1 MRAFRISVCA
11 ILTIGMPAAV
21 AEPGPLNGPNP
32 LGNLQSQLDSLV
44 ERIEMLE
51 NSAPSPSVEG
61 RTYCEMSTI
70 TILRGFENTA
80 TELVE
85 TGVSRRLATFSGGTF
100 NSTVVSAGSNGQNGA
115 GVVVNVPDIGGQDIG
130 GTYTQTG
137 SQLNIDLS
145 IGRSE
150 VWYVSGDGSVIYN
163 NSVHFFG
170 PFPNSLTFGF
180 VRSTTF
186 VESASCEGS

>member
-1 MRAFRISVCA
+1 MRAFRIFVCG

-21 AEPGPLNGPNP
+21 AEPGPLDGPNP
-32 LGNLQSQLDSLV
+32 LGKLQSMVDSLDD
-44 ERIEMLE
+44 RIQALE
-51 NSAPSPSVEG
+51 SSLPTPSVEG
-61 RTYCEMSTI
+61 RTYCEMATI

-85 TGVSRRLATFSGGTF
+85 TGISRRLATFSGGTF
-100 NSTVVSAGSNGQNGA
+100 SSTVVSAGSNGQNGA
-115 GVVVNVPDIGGQDIG
+115 GVVVNMPDIGGQDIS

-137 SQLNIDLS
+137 RQLNINLS

-150 VWYVSGDGSVIYN
+150 VWHVSGDGSVIYN
-163 NSVHFFG
+163 NSIHFFG

-186 VESASCEGS
+186 VESASCDGA

>member
-1 MRAFRISVCA
+1 MRAFRISVWA
-11 ILTIGMPAAV
+11 ILSIGMPAAV

-51 NSAPSPSVEG
+51 NSAPSSSVEG

-115 GVVVNVPDIGGQDIG
+115 GVVVNVPDIGGQDIS

-137 SQLNIDLS
+137 PQLNIDLS

-186 VESASCEGS
+186 VESASCEGA

>member
-1 MRAFRISVCA
+1 MRALRILVCV
-11 ILTIGMPAAV
+11 ILTIGVPAAM
-21 AEPGPLNGPNP
+21 AEPGPLDRPNP
-32 LGNLQSQLDSLV
+32 LGELQSQVDSLV
-44 ERIEMLE
+44 ERIETLE
-51 NSAPSPSVEG
+51 NSLPSPSVEG
-61 RTYCEMSTI
+61 RTYCEMATI
-70 TILRGFENTA
+70 TMLRGFENTA

-85 TGVSRRLATFSGGTF
+85 TGVSQRLATFSGGTF

-137 SQLNIDLS
+137 RRLHIDLS

-150 VWYVSGDGSVIYN
+150 VWYVSADGSVIYN
-163 NSVHFFG
+163 NSIHFFG
-170 PFPNSLTFGF
+170 PFRNSLTFGF

-186 VESASCEGS
+186 VESASCEGA

>member
-1 MRAFRISVCA
+1 MRAFRIFVCA
-11 ILTIGMPAAV
+11 ILTIGIPAAM

-32 LGNLQSQLDSLV
+32 LGDLQSQLDSLV
-44 ERIEMLE
+44 GRIETLE
-51 NSAPSPSVEG
+51 NNAPSPSVEG
-61 RTYCEMSTI
+61 RSYCEMASI

-85 TGVSRRLATFSGGTF
+85 TAVSRRLATFSGGSFT
-100 NSTVVSAGSNGQNGA
+100 STVVSAGANGQNGA
-115 GVVVNVPDIGGQDIG
+115 GVVVNVADVGGQDIS

-137 SQLNIDLS
+137 RQLNIDLS

-150 VWYVSGDGSVIYN
+150 VWYVSADGSVIYN
-163 NSVHFFG
+163 NSIHFFG
-170 PFPNSLTFGF
+170 PFPNTLTFGF

-186 VESASCEGS
+186 VESASCEGA